1 MAFQCGAVS
10 TKLFQWYSSVHWV
23 NQWHSSGIP
32 VYTGP
37 ASVHWLRVRAITMK
51 VQPLLME
58 VVDPTKVYSCFC
70 SYQVSRWVSLCGFSD
85 HQYVHRDRLYEKNY
99 TMRCHVYSISIKI
112 WYKLFFLTLIGNI
125 RADCRLAPSQR
136 ETSLQS
142 KAVSH
147 WLGAKLESALDII
160 AMDSRGLFAHVPQTY
175 FTSTGRSL
183 QCPSTNEL
191 IWRIRVNRD
200 GWEPGLFCD
209 KYWSANGY
217 SDCYIAYTWSA
228 DGYEQDDS

>member
-1 MAFQCGAVS
+1 MAFQ
-10 TKLFQWYSSVHWV
+10 WHSSVHWTS
-23 NQWHSSGIP
+23 QCTLAQGKG
-32 VYTGP
+32 YYDEGP
-37 ASVHWLRVRAITMK
+37 AVVNGGRGSNQSIFMLLLLSGQSVGVIMWFFRSPICTQGSIIWEELYNEVPCIQYIYQNM
-51 VQPLLME
+51 VQ
-58 VVDPTKVYSCFC
+58 V
-70 SYQVSRWVSLCGFSD
+70 
-85 HQYVHRDRLYEKNY
+85 
-99 TMRCHVYSISIKI
+99 
-112 WYKLFFLTLIGNI
+112 FLTLIGNI

-147 WLGAKLESALDII
+147 WLGSKLESALDII
-160 AMDSRGLFAHVPQTY
+160 AMDSCGLFAHVPQTY

-183 QCPSTNEL
+183 QCPSTSEL
-191 IWRIRVNRD
+191 NWRIRVNRD